1 MLWMRLSV
9 GDIFARWFRDKAIG
23 AVMKGL
29 VEKGTKREAI
39 FRSLDAV
46 LCVLV

>member
-1 MLWMRLSV
+1 MRLSV
-9 GDIFARWFRDKAIG
+9 GDICTSWFIDKAVG

-29 VEKGTKREAI
+29 VETGTKREEI

-46 LCVLV
+46 LCVLVL

>member
-1 MLWMRLSV
+1 MRLSV
-9 GDIFARWFRDKAIG
+9 GDICTSWFIDKAVG
-23 AVMKGL
+23 GVMRAFIVAGRR
-29 VEKGTKREAI
+29 REAI